1 MFTIQSAFRSI
12 RPNIKRGEK
21 MKFVSKIALLGCL
34 LSFVAC
40 ASTGQKQVT
49 DQQQATNQKYMDFF
63 KQYESLSHAFDPTV
77 ADMYSDE
84 AMIHTIRKTPDG
96 VERTLKMDGSK
107 WKELI
112 ISTMEISQ
120 KRGDKSEFSNIAVSM
135 DGDVAKITA
144 SRYSTIKCFTDDKY
158 YMRVK
163 KQSDGVLRII
173 EEFSETR
180 LESSCKTTKKDD
192 LELFLKGVVKVTNKQ
207 SPIMIDA
214 ETKLEKASSEGK
226 TLTFHYTLVNYTAD
240 GFNTQI
246 FEQTMMPALLKQTC
260 ANSSLRNVVNK
271 GGMIVFQYNGK
282 DQNGVS
288 SMNIKES
295 DCLRLADQT

>member
-1 MFTIQSAFRSI
+1 
-12 RPNIKRGEK
+12 
-21 MKFVSKIALLGCL
+21 MKIVSKIALLVCL

-40 ASTGQKQVT
+40 ASTGQKQAT

-63 KQYESLSHAFDPTV
+63 KQYESLGHAFDPTV

-84 AMIHTIRKTPDG
+84 ATIHTIRKTPDG
-96 VERTLKMDGSK
+96 VEQTLKMDGSK

-120 KRGDKSEFSNIAVSM
+120 KRGDKNEFSNIAVAM
-135 DGDVAKITA
+135 DGDVAKIMA
-144 SRYSTIKCFTDDKY
+144 SRYSTIKCFTDDRY

-173 EEFSETR
+173 EEFSETP
-180 LESSCKTTKKDD
+180 LESSCRTTKKDD
-192 LELFLKGVVKVTNKQ
+192 LELFLKHVVKVANKQ
-207 SPIMIDA
+207 YPIMVDA
-214 ETKLEKASSEGK
+214 DTKLEKTSSEGK
-226 TLTFHYTLVNYTAD
+226 TLTYHYTLVKYTAD
-240 GFNTQI
+240 ELNAQI
-246 FEQTMMPALLKQTC
+246 FEQNMMPDLLKHTC
-260 ANSSLRNVVNK
+260 ADSSLRNVVDK

-295 DCLRLADQT
+295 DCLRLSDQT

>member
-1 MFTIQSAFRSI
+1 
-12 RPNIKRGEK
+12 
-21 MKFVSKIALLGCL
+21 MKIVSKIALLVCL

-40 ASTGQKQVT
+40 ASTGQKQAT

-63 KQYESLSHAFDPTV
+63 KQYESLGHAFDPTV

-84 AMIHTIRKTPDG
+84 ATIHTIRKTPDG
-96 VERTLKMDGSK
+96 VEQTLKMDGSK

-120 KRGDKSEFSNIAVSM
+120 KRGDKNEFSNIAVAM
-135 DGDVAKITA
+135 DGDVAKIMA
-144 SRYSTIKCFTDDKY
+144 SRYSTIKCFTDDRY

-173 EEFSETR
+173 EEFSETP
-180 LESSCKTTKKDD
+180 LESSCRTTKKDD
-192 LELFLKGVVKVTNKQ
+192 LELFLKHVVKVANKQ
-207 SPIMIDA
+207 YPIMVDA
-214 ETKLEKASSEGK
+214 DTKLEKTSSEGK
-226 TLTFHYTLVNYTAD
+226 TLTYHYTLVNYTAD
-240 GFNTQI
+240 ELNAQI
-246 FEQTMMPALLKQTC
+246 FEQNMMPDLLKHTC
-260 ANSSLRNVVNK
+260 ADSSLRNVVDK

-295 DCLRLADQT
+295 DCLRLSDQT

>member
-1 MFTIQSAFRSI
+1 
-12 RPNIKRGEK
+12 
-21 MKFVSKIALLGCL
+21 MKIVSKIALLVCL
-34 LSFVAC
+34 LAFVAC
-40 ASTGQKQVT
+40 ASTGQKQAT
-49 DQQQATNQKYMDFF
+49 DQQQATNQEPATNQKYLDFF
-63 KQYESLSHAFDPTV
+63 KQYESLGHAFDPTV
-77 ADMYSDE
+77 VDMYSDE
-84 AMIHTIRKTPDG
+84 ATIHTIRKTPDG
-96 VERTLKMDGSK
+96 VEQTLKMDGSK

-120 KRGDKSEFSNIAVSM
+120 KRGDKNEFSNIAVAM

-173 EEFSETR
+173 EEFSETP

-192 LELFLKGVVKVTNKQ
+192 LELFLKHVVKVANKQ
-207 SPIMIDA
+207 YPIMVDA
-214 ETKLEKASSEGK
+214 DTKLEKASSEGK
-226 TLTFHYTLVNYTAD
+226 TLTYHYTLVKYTAD
-240 GFNTQI
+240 ELNAQI
-246 FEQTMMPALLKQTC
+246 FEQNMMPDLLKHTC
-260 ANSSLRNVVNK
+260 ADSSLRNVVDK

-282 DQNGVS
+282 DQNGIS
-288 SMNIKES
+288 NMNVKKS

>member
-1 MFTIQSAFRSI
+1 
-12 RPNIKRGEK
+12 
-21 MKFVSKIALLGCL
+21 MKIVSKIVLLVCL
-34 LSFVAC
+34 LAFAAC
-40 ASTGQKQVT
+40 ASTGQNGQQATKATDQKQVT
-49 DQQQATNQKYMDFF
+49 DQKSAANQKYMDFF
-63 KQYESLSHAFDPTV
+63 KKYESLGNAFDPMV

-84 AMIHTIRKTPDG
+84 ATIHAIRKMPNG
-96 VERTLKMDGSK
+96 VEQTLKIDGSK

-112 ISTMEISQ
+112 ISTMEIGQ
-120 KRGDKSEFSNIAVSM
+120 KRGDKSEFSNITVAM

-163 KQSDGVLRII
+163 KQSDGVFRII

-207 SPIMIDA
+207 YPMMVDA
-214 ETKLEKASSEGK
+214 DTKLEKTSSEGEK
-226 TLTFHYTLVNYTAD
+226 LTYHYTLVNYTAD
-240 GFNTQI
+240 ELNVQI
-246 FEQTMMPALLKQTC
+246 FEKNMRPDLLKQTC
-260 ANSSLRNVVNK
+260 ANASLRNAIDK
-271 GGMIVFQYNGK
+271 GAIIIYQYNGK